1 MFVLQWELP
10 KNAWWKLKEAFVN
23 TYKFSNHDINKFILL
38 LEKGVDPYEYM
49 MQWKK
54 FNKTSLPKKE
64 GFYWYILHA
73 RKDFEIKNL
82 GKYRDLYVQ
91 SNTFLLDDVFIN
103 LQNSV
108 LKYMGLILFIFL
120 SKPGLAWQ
128 ADLKKTKVK

>member
-1 MFVLQWELP
+1 MCCSENYQKMLDE
-10 KNAWWKLKEAFVN
+10 NLKKRFVN

-38 LEKGVDPYEYM
+38 LGKGVDPYEYM
-49 MQWKK
+49 IQWKK
-54 FNKTSLPKKE
+54 FNKMSLPEKE
-64 GFYWYILHA
+64 DFYWYMLHA

-82 GKYRDLYVQ
+82 SWYWDLYVQ
-91 SNTFLLDDVFIN
+91 SDTLLLDDVFIN

-120 SKPGLAWQ
+120 SKPGLARQ